1 MSIVSNLNF
10 EKRGT
15 STQLFVLL
23 HAFRKNPLS
32 LEHVRKRIENHYPNA
47 DLLIPELPYKNFYS
61 IKEPEEII
69 AELLI
74 GIDGA
79 WNNRKLE
86 NPEGYERIVLIG
98 HSIGALYAR
107 KLYVCACGETE
118 HAPFEPILKDYIKK
132 NGGKSLDSIRDWAK
146 IVDRIILLAGLN
158 RGWSIS
164 PHLSLRNAIG
174 WSIGSFLG
182 SVVMATKL
190 GTPTIFS
197 IRRGATF
204 VTQLRIQWLA
214 MRQKARCKSKV
225 DTGTQQNEYVGCAI
239 VVQLLGTIDDLVSP
253 EDNIDLVAGRDF
265 LYFDIP
271 GSGHKNVIEM
281 DDTVTGHE
289 RAKVFFNVLTQPW
302 ETLKEKQILPSD
314 DVPNERPEVTD
325 VVFVIH
331 GIRDKG
337 YWTHKIARRVIAEGL
352 KQNPKRIIAS
362 VTSTYGYFPMLSFLW
377 PSHRREKVE
386 WLMDQYAEA
395 LAKYPNAGNNF
406 YYIGHSNGTYLAA
419 RALEEYPCCRFKR
432 IAFAGSVVHKN
443 YNWSHLLPL
452 QNEAVANYVATTDWV
467 VALFPKALQSM
478 HLQDLGSAG
487 HDGFEDLQVLQLT
500 EMKED
505 KTSKPQFIVGK
516 HDAALK
522 EEVWKSIVDFILTGN
537 LATTVEMEKAKL
549 VADEQTQWLRFISE
563 RAPICL
569 LLLALLVFT
578 PVLLLVILVDSEWQ
592 KTLFIAGYVLSIWI
606 VLTRV

>member
-1 MSIVSNLNF
+1 MSVVSKLNV
-10 EKRGT
+10 EKHGT
-15 STQLFVLL
+15 SIQLFVLL
-23 HAFRKNPLS
+23 HAYRMNPLS
-32 LEHVRKRIENHYPNA
+32 LGHVRKIIENLYPDA

-61 IKEPEEII
+61 MVKPEEII

-74 GIDGA
+74 GIDDA
-79 WNNRKLE
+79 WSNRKLE
-86 NPEGYERIVLIG
+86 NPEGYERIVLVG

-107 KLYVCACGETE
+107 KLYVCAYGEIE
-118 HAPFEPILKDYIKK
+118 HAPFEPALKDYLKMK
-132 NGGKSLDSIRDWAK
+132 SGKSIDSERDWAK
-146 IVDRIILLAGLN
+146 AVDRIILFAGLN

-164 PHLSLRNAIG
+164 YHLSIRNAIE

-182 SVVMATKL
+182 SAVMSTKL

-214 MRQKARCKSKV
+214 MQQKARCKSKE
-225 DTGTQQNEYVGCAI
+225 DNGTQQDEYVGCAN

-265 LYFDIP
+265 LYFDVP

-281 DDTVTGHE
+281 DNTDRGQE
-289 RAKVFFNVLTQPW
+289 RARVFVDVLTQPW
-302 ETLKEKQILPSD
+302 KTLQEKQILPSD
-314 DVPNERPEVTD
+314 DVPNERLEVTD

-331 GIRDKG
+331 GIRDEG

-362 VTSTYGYFPMLSFLW
+362 ETSTYGYFPMLSFLW
-377 PSHRREKVE
+377 PARRREKVE

-395 LAKYPNAGNNF
+395 LAKYPNARNNF

-443 YNWSHLLPL
+443 YNWSRFLPSRI
-452 QNEAVANYVATTDWV
+452 EAVANYVATTDWV
-467 VALFPKALQSM
+467 VALFPKTLQSL

-487 HDGFEDLQVLQLT
+487 HDGFEDPQVLQLT
-500 EMKED
+500 EKKED

-516 HDAALK
+516 HFAALK

-549 VADEQTQWLRFISE
+549 IAYEQAKWLRFLSE
-563 RAPICL
+563 GAPIIL
-569 LLLALLVFT
+569 LIIILIVLGVFLLLAHLE
-578 PVLLLVILVDSEWQ
+578 IAEWQ
-592 KTLFIAGYVLSIWI
+592 RTLIIVGYFLSIWI